1 MTVCA
6 GFSSQAQY
14 NNKSQ
19 RFGVDLIKTG
29 KTWKV
34 IRMSCSE
41 LLIRSETS
49 ADAQDINHLHDE
61 AFGPGRFAKVV
72 YRVREGS
79 RSVEALSLVAMD
91 DERLVGS
98 IRFTSVRIGGAGG
111 ALLLGPLAVF
121 SDYSGHR
128 CGLRLMRQGLEL
140 AREKGFEL
148 VLLVGDLAYY
158 QKVGFIL
165 IPPRQISMP
174 GPVDYGR
181 MLARELQPGVLG
193 RFSGMTSL

>member
-1 MTVCA
+1 
-6 GFSSQAQY
+6 
-14 NNKSQ
+14 
-19 RFGVDLIKTG
+19 
-29 KTWKV
+29 
-34 IRMSCSE
+34 MSCSE

-79 RSVEALSLVAMD
+79 RPVEALSLVAMD